1 MRPAA
6 FMMVAL
12 ANPSVVGAVLPSSR
26 YLAAAMAE
34 AADGAQMLVEL
45 GAGTGAMTA
54 ALRERFAQQRLVAV
68 EMQGALA
75 QQLRERFADVEVHA
89 APAHEVLQRLDDAPP
104 ATVLVSSLPFRSL
117 PDLWREPTI
126 EAIERFLL
134 AHPERRLVQFT
145 YQPRAPFELRRADA
159 LRWARLATVW
169 RNVPPAGVWQLQ
181 RR

>member
-34 AADGAQMLVEL
+34 AADGAQMLGEL

-54 ALRERFAQQRLVAV
+54 ALRARFPTRPLVAV
-68 EMQGALA
+68 EMQVPLA
-75 QQLRERFADVEVHA
+75 RQLRERFDDIEVHA
-89 APAHEVLQRLDDAPP
+89 APAHEVLEALGDAPP

-126 EAIERFLL
+126 AAIERFLL

-145 YQPRAPFELRRADA
+145 YQPRAPFELQNPGT
-159 LRWARLATVW
+159 LRWTRLLTVW
-169 RNVPPAGVWQLQ
+169 RNVPPAGVWQL
-181 RR
+181 RRA